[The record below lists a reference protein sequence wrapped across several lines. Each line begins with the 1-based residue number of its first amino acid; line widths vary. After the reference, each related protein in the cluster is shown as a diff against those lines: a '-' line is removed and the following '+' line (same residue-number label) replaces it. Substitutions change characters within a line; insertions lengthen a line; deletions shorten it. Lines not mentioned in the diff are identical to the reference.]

1 MYKIKPGKSTAG
13 PIKNN
18 FKGTIQRFV
27 ASNNVIS
34 FMSSVIE
41 TQTYQKQFLYD
52 ALTMVK
58 QLYRPKYF
66 FKFPYAD
73 LRWEELPY
81 VVNKLSNLALV
92 TTN

>member
-1 MYKIKPGKSTAG
+1 MDIIFFFRSWYDQYHLRSSINLVMYKIKPGKSTAE

-41 TQTYQKQFLYD
+41 TQTY
-52 ALTMVK
+52 
-58 QLYRPKYF
+58 
-66 FKFPYAD
+66 
-73 LRWEELPY
+73 
-81 VVNKLSNLALV
+81 
-92 TTN
+92 

>member
-41 TQTYQKQFLYD
+41 TQTY
-52 ALTMVK
+52 
-58 QLYRPKYF
+58 
-66 FKFPYAD
+66 
-73 LRWEELPY
+73 
-81 VVNKLSNLALV
+81 
-92 TTN
+92 